1 MTIAMDRVKYCFSTQ
16 RFQKVIDSLSED
28 QKGFLAK
35 NGFEKFL
42 GFRKFTVPMPF
53 LEWVMGQVVTDL
65 SQFKHRLKSF
75 KFTRYMVQQIIGIPS
90 GEIPIILHSGGVK
103 ISDKLSIRDAVRN
116 LLDQHDEE
124 SFIKWFMLVALSTII
139 CPSTQNFVNINYLP
153 YLLDVSQIN
162 TFDWSTH
169 VLNYIL
175 SEVKKYQG
183 FISSKDDGK
192 IYVGSCLPLLAVSF
206 LFSFLTVFFPVWFT
220 LFFYLFYIIK
230 SCYSCRL
237 PTWISSTSAM
247 NMPIITI
254 FAMMFQEFV
263 MLDQRTSFSL
273 PMWTEIYQTQVASYG
288 ILEVSDIHSLL
299 SMVIG
304 HMIITLLQFLFY
316 TYTLPTSYY
325 S

>member
-1 MTIAMDRVKYCFSTQ
+1 MTTAMDRVKYRFSTQ

-103 ISDKLSIRDAVRN
+103 ISDKLSISDAVRH

-206 LFSFLTVFFPVWFT
+206 LFSFLTVFSQSGSHSSFT
-220 LFFYLFYIIK
+220 
-230 SCYSCRL
+230 C
-237 PTWISSTSAM
+237 STS
-247 NMPIITI
+247 
-254 FAMMFQEFV
+254 
-263 MLDQRTSFSL
+263 
-273 PMWTEIYQTQVASYG
+273 
-288 ILEVSDIHSLL
+288 
-299 SMVIG
+299 
-304 HMIITLLQFLFY
+304 
-316 TYTLPTSYY
+316 
-325 S
+325 

>member
-1 MTIAMDRVKYCFSTQ
+1 
-16 RFQKVIDSLSED
+16 
-28 QKGFLAK
+28 
-35 NGFEKFL
+35 
-42 GFRKFTVPMPF
+42 
-53 LEWVMGQVVTDL
+53 MGQVVTDL

-192 IYVGSCLPLLAVSF
+192 IYVGSCLPLLAIAYMDFIDFSHEYANHHNFCYDVPRICNVRSEDF
-206 LFSFLTVFFPVWFT
+206 LFAANVDRNLSNPG
-220 LFFYLFYIIK
+220 
-230 SCYSCRL
+230 R
-237 PTWISSTSAM
+237 P
-247 NMPIITI
+247 
-254 FAMMFQEFV
+254 
-263 MLDQRTSFSL
+263 
-273 PMWTEIYQTQVASYG
+273 SYG
-288 ILEVSDIHSLL
+288 ILE
-299 SMVIG
+299 
-304 HMIITLLQFLFY
+304 
-316 TYTLPTSYY
+316 
-325 S
+325 

>member
-1 MTIAMDRVKYCFSTQ
+1 MDRVKYRFSTQ

-42 GFRKFTVPMPF
+42 GFRKFTLPMPF

-65 SQFKHRLKSF
+65 SQFKDRLKSF
-75 KFTRYMVQQIIGIPS
+75 KFTRYMVQQIIGITS

-103 ISDKLSIRDAVRN
+103 ISDKLSISDAVRN

-206 LFSFLTVFFPVWFT
+206 LFSFLTVFSPVWFT
-220 LFFYLFYIIK
+220 LFFNLFYIIK

-273 PMWTEIYQTQVASYG
+273 PMWIEIYQTQVA
-288 ILEVSDIHSLL
+288 LRME
-299 SMVIG
+299 
-304 HMIITLLQFLFY
+304 FLR
-316 TYTLPTSYY
+316 
-325 S
+325 

>member
-1 MTIAMDRVKYCFSTQ
+1 MTTAMDRVKYRFSTQ
-16 RFQKVIDSLSED
+16 CFQKVIDSLSED

-206 LFSFLTVFFPVWFT
+206 LFSFLTVFSQSGSHSSLT
-220 LFFYLFYIIK
+220 
-230 SCYSCRL
+230 C
-237 PTWISSTSAM
+237 STS
-247 NMPIITI
+247 
-254 FAMMFQEFV
+254 
-263 MLDQRTSFSL
+263 
-273 PMWTEIYQTQVASYG
+273 
-288 ILEVSDIHSLL
+288 
-299 SMVIG
+299 
-304 HMIITLLQFLFY
+304 
-316 TYTLPTSYY
+316 
-325 S
+325 

>member
-1 MTIAMDRVKYCFSTQ
+1 MDRVKYRFSTHC
-16 RFQKVIDSLSED
+16 FQKVIDSLSED

-273 PMWTEIYQTQVASYG
+273 PMWTEIYQTQVA
-288 ILEVSDIHSLL
+288 LRME
-299 SMVIG
+299 
-304 HMIITLLQFLFY
+304 FLR
-316 TYTLPTSYY
+316 
-325 S
+325 

>member
-1 MTIAMDRVKYCFSTQ
+1 MTTAMDRVKYRFSTQ

-124 SFIKWFMLVALSTII
+124 SFIKWSCLLLFLPSFALLLRTLLTSTI
-139 CPSTQNFVNINYLP
+139 F
-153 YLLDVSQIN
+153 
-162 TFDWSTH
+162 H
-169 VLNYIL
+169 
-175 SEVKKYQG
+175 
-183 FISSKDDGK
+183 ISWM
-192 IYVGSCLPLLAVSF
+192 
-206 LFSFLTVFFPVWFT
+206 FP
-220 LFFYLFYIIK
+220 K
-230 SCYSCRL
+230 S
-237 PTWISSTSAM
+237 
-247 NMPIITI
+247 
-254 FAMMFQEFV
+254 
-263 MLDQRTSFSL
+263 
-273 PMWTEIYQTQVASYG
+273 
-288 ILEVSDIHSLL
+288 
-299 SMVIG
+299 
-304 HMIITLLQFLFY
+304 TLLIGALMC
-316 TYTLPTSYY
+316 
-325 S
+325 

>member
-1 MTIAMDRVKYCFSTQ
+1 MTTAMDRVKYRFSTQ

-254 FAMMFQEFV
+254 FAMMFQEFI

-273 PMWTEIYQTQVASYG
+273 PMWTEIYQTQVA
-288 ILEVSDIHSLL
+288 LRME
-299 SMVIG
+299 
-304 HMIITLLQFLFY
+304 FLR
-316 TYTLPTSYY
+316 
-325 S
+325 

>member
-1 MTIAMDRVKYCFSTQ
+1 MTTAMDRVKYRFSTQ

-53 LEWVMGQVVTDL
+53 LEWVMGQVVIDL

-90 GEIPIILHSGGVK
+90 GEIPIILHSGVVK

-206 LFSFLTVFFPVWFT
+206 LFSFLTVFFQSGSHSSFT
-220 LFFYLFYIIK
+220 
-230 SCYSCRL
+230 C
-237 PTWISSTSAM
+237 STS
-247 NMPIITI
+247 
-254 FAMMFQEFV
+254 
-263 MLDQRTSFSL
+263 
-273 PMWTEIYQTQVASYG
+273 
-288 ILEVSDIHSLL
+288 
-299 SMVIG
+299 
-304 HMIITLLQFLFY
+304 
-316 TYTLPTSYY
+316 
-325 S
+325 